1 MTAGSAADPP
11 VPAPPETTPPWPR
24 CPLCQS
30 PTVRDFAAVHGRRYG
45 ACATCGLIALRV
57 EDRPDSTTALA
68 HYGLHQNDPGDAG
81 YRAFLNRLCV
91 PLLAQL
97 PAGARG
103 LDYGSGPGPTL
114 SVMLEEQGFP
124 MRVFDPYF
132 ADDTD
137 ALGQTYEFITCTET
151 AEHFFDPA
159 GEFER
164 LDRML
169 RPGGWLGIMTEVY
182 REDQTFAEW
191 RYARDPTHACFYR
204 PETMAWIAER
214 FGYRMMEPHPTVRLF
229 EKPAGRPP
237 GRAGD

>member
-1 MTAGSAADPP
+1 MMRPL
-11 VPAPPETTPPWPR
+11 WPD
-24 CPLCQS
+24 CPLCES
-30 PTVRDFAAVHGRRYG
+30 AAVGDFTIAHGRRYG
-45 ACATCGLIALRV
+45 ACGICGLIQLAA
-57 EDRPDSTTALA
+57 EQRPDPTAERA
-68 HYGLHQNDPGDAG
+68 HYLTHQNNPADRS
-81 YRAFLNRLCV
+81 YRAFLDRLAT

-97 PAGARG
+97 PVGAEG

-137 ALGQTYEFITCTET
+137 ALRQTYEFITCTET

-182 REDQTFAEW
+182 QEDQTFAEW
-191 RYARDPTHACFYR
+191 RYARDPTHVCFYR

-214 FGYRMMEPHPTVRLF
+214 FGYRMMEPHSTVRLF